1 MVEWKLIK
9 MKGFFVTAFVL
20 ILLGGCV
27 PKEQVVLRS
36 VQIEEIRPMIN
47 GNALLKATAVFYNP
61 NNSRMRLKEID
72 IEIFVDGKKTAQVDQ
87 QLSSLIKAKSEF
99 TVPLEVQLNLKEVG
113 LLDTLLSFLGGK
125 KHEIQFVGTLKM
137 KVNGFPVKAPVNQKE
152 EFKF

>member
-9 MKGFFVTAFVL
+9 MKYFFAP
-20 ILLGGCV
+20 LLGLLIAGCV

-36 VQIEEIRPMIN
+36 IHITEVEPMAN
-47 GNALLKATAVFYNP
+47 GNALLKATAIFYNP
-61 NNSRMRLKEID
+61 NTTRMRLKEID
-72 IEIFVDGKKTAQVDQ
+72 IEIFVDGKKAAQVDQ
-87 QLSSLIKAKSEF
+87 QLSSLIKGNSEF

-125 KHEIQFVGTLKM
+125 GHEIQFIGTLKM

>member
-1 MVEWKLIK
+1 MVEWKSIK
-9 MKGFFVTAFVL
+9 MKYFIAPALLCLL
-20 ILLGGCV
+20 IAGCV

-36 VQIEEIRPMIN
+36 IQITEVQPTTS
-47 GNALLKATAVFYNP
+47 GDALLKATAVFYNP

-72 IEIFVDGKKTAQVDQ
+72 IEIIVDGKKAAQVDQ
-87 QLSSLIKAKSEF
+87 QLSSLIKGKSEF

-113 LLDTLLSFLGGK
+113 LLDTILSFLGGK

-137 KVNGFPVKAPVNQKE
+137 KVNGFPVKAPVNMKE